1 MHQSVEHLRKTL
13 GVPVV
18 NPGPLTIKL
27 AELFVTLGL
36 THSKAAYIA
45 PEVIQD
51 EKFNSLM
58 GV

>member
-1 MHQSVEHLRKTL
+1 MI
-13 GVPVV
+13 

-36 THSKAAYIA
+36 THSKAAYMA
-45 PEVIQD
+45 PEVVQD

>member
-1 MHQSVEHLRKTL
+1 
-13 GVPVV
+13 V

-36 THSKAAYIA
+36 SHSKQAYMS

-51 EKFNSLM
+51 EKLASLM